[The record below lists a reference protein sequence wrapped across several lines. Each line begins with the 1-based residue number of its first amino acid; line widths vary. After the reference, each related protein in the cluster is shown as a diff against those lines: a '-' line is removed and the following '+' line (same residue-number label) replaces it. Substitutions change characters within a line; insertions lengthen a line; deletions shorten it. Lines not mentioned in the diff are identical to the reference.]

1 MSVIADLDLLALWA
15 AIWPAVTIAL
25 LRMGDVALNVFR
37 VVFVIQERQLL
48 AATAA
53 ALEAAMW
60 LTAAGIVFAEMTPVR
75 AAGFVIGVGAGTAI
89 GVRITRALRL
99 GMVTVRIY
107 VDASR
112 TDEHGI
118 PLQLGEATAHA
129 LHAEGLRATVFR
141 GQGFGGPVDMVLST
155 IRRREADRVVAIA
168 RGIEPTAFAAIDN
181 ALHPAAG
188 PTTVS
193 AGRV

>member
-1 MSVIADLDLLALWA
+1 MSLITDLDLLALWA
-15 AIWPAVTIAL
+15 AMWPAVTIAL
-25 LRMGDVALNVFR
+25 LRIRDVALNVLR
-37 VVFVIQERQLL
+37 VVFVVQERQLL

-53 ALEAAMW
+53 ALEATMW
-60 LTAAGIVFAEMTPVR
+60 LTAAGIVLSDITPTR

-107 VDASR
+107 VDVAR
-112 TDEHGI
+112 TDHDGRPLDLGRGI
-118 PLQLGEATAHA
+118 AHA
-129 LHAEGLRATVFR
+129 LH
-141 GQGFGGPVDMVLST
+141 PV
-155 IRRREADRVVAIA
+155 
-168 RGIEPTAFAAIDN
+168 
-181 ALHPAAG
+181 AG